1 MKPELAQAA
10 VEMYDSLR
18 TSIDHAG
25 GSGNSFTP
33 DKLKNMTVMELISE
47 LASNNIRFTC
57 TKKVPRKDEA
67 LLSDEEDYEGVSR

>member
-33 DKLKNMTVMELISE
+33 DKLRNMTVIELISE
-47 LASNNIRFTC
+47 LAQNNIRFTC
-57 TKKVPRKDEA
+57 TKKVPTKK
-67 LLSDEEDYEGVSR
+67 EETEDDWESVSK